1 MDTFVSIENLTGS
14 QYNDVMV
21 GNGANNLIVGGLGLD
36 VLMGGAGD
44 DVLMGGQIAAN
55 QLHGG
60 LGNDWFVLDAPDTV
74 IEYAGEGIDTVESR
88 VSTYTLAAN
97 VENLIYTG
105 PASFSGWG
113 NGLDNHITGG
123 VANDYLRGMGG
134 NDVIDGG
141 SGMDTLYL
149 RGAKAD
155 YTVTAEADGWR
166 IVDSVG
172 GRDGSTFVQSIELLR
187 FVTGNTS
194 TALSY
199 PSPVVA
205 VAEAAVELQVLPVRA
220 DAKIGADAFVLP
232 LVPDDQPLVL
242 PEFGD
247 DKGFDAPLVLPGM
260 DGHAPRS
267 IDVAVDLARIGDWM
281 LTLDP
286 DGGLTGPHGPGH
298 PDWM

>member
-1 MDTFVSIENLTGS
+1 MDLGYAPNDGEGGTDSFVSIENLTGS
-14 QYNDVMV
+14 AFNDVMV
-21 GNGANNLIVGGLGLD
+21 GNGAANTLIGGLGLD
-36 VLMGGAGD
+36 VLMGGGGD

-74 IEYAGEGIDTVESR
+74 IEYAGEGVDTVESR

-166 IVDSVG
+166 IVDSVA

-194 TALSY
+194 TVLTY
-199 PSPVVA
+199 PSA
-205 VAEAAVELQVLPVRA
+205 DAAAGPADLQDGLQVLPGL
-220 DAKIGADAFVLP
+220 DDFVLP
-232 LVPDDQPLVL
+232 PSDA
-242 PEFGD
+242 
-247 DKGFDAPLVLPGM
+247 FDAVPSKAWGDMQVLPGV
-260 DGHAPRS
+260 DGQDPGYAILQPSPDHPGRAALMEPGHEL
-267 IDVAVDLARIGDWM
+267 IHNPH
-281 LTLDP
+281 LDP
-286 DGGLTGPHGPGH
+286 
-298 PDWM
+298 WA